1 VAPRFTHSR
10 SRRVWTRSAAAI
22 LLALLTAAP
31 LASAAPT
38 LGTTDLSLYHG
49 RWRPIDLEHDEAERL
64 AAIDRAVD
72 DLSWVMR
79 KMARRVLR
87 RSTKPPVEIG
97 FSWDGSKLLLRQTR
111 RGKDARTTAVVLQD
125 RPPADL
131 PKDGDWHWAD
141 GGLRGTWVRSEARG
155 SSSYRIDP
163 VNESLLLEQR
173 IEITALDGIEPIVF
187 EIRFGRADRP
197 EIRAIEVSKAAETR

>member
-1 VAPRFTHSR
+1 VASRTTTSSSR
-10 SRRVWTRSAAAI
+10 STWARPAAAI
-22 LLALLTAAP
+22 LLALLTAVP

-38 LGTTDLSLYHG
+38 LETTDLSRYHG
-49 RWRPIDLEHDEAERL
+49 RWRPIDLQRDETERL

-87 RSTKPPVEIG
+87 RATKPPVEIG
-97 FSWDGSKLLLRQTR
+97 FSWDGSELLLRQTR
-111 RGKDARTTAVVLQD
+111 RGKNERTTAVVLQD
-125 RPPADL
+125 RPAAGRPS
-131 PKDGDWHWAD
+131 DGEWHWAD
-141 GGLRGTWVRSEARG
+141 GGLRGSWVRSEARG

-163 VNESLLLEQR
+163 ASETLLLEQR

-187 EIRFGRADRP
+187 ELRFGRADRP
-197 EIRAIEVSKAAETR
+197 EIRAVEVSKAPDTR